1 MLFMLKI
8 GSPQFNPQLV
18 VFDKDGTLI
27 DFSAMW
33 GGWIA
38 EVGGRL
44 DALTGLPIS
53 TPLFRVMSYDPLSGH
68 VSDGPLAGTTMDS
81 IRARTLAVAIDS
93 GLTADS
99 AEAAVERA
107 WHLPDPVALA
117 RPLTDLPTL
126 FGKIQAIGA
135 KVAVATIDDRAPTEA
150 TLAGLGVAEMID
162 ALVCADDG
170 IPIKPAPDMIL
181 TLCDRLNIHPSQT
194 AMVGDSTQDLR
205 MGRAAG
211 VGVNVGVCSGVTPAE
226 ALRPH
231 ADFVLDSIAAIT

>member
-1 MLFMLKI
+1 MPILKI
-8 GSPQFNPQLV
+8 GSPQFNPRLV
-18 VFDKDGTLI
+18 IFDKDGTLI

-38 EVGGRL
+38 EVGRRLEAFTGR
-44 DALTGLPIS
+44 PIS
-53 TPLFRVMSYDPLSGH
+53 GPLFRVMKYDPVMGH

-81 IRARTLAVAIDS
+81 IRARTVQVAIDS
-93 GLTADS
+93 GLAADA

-117 RPLTDLPTL
+117 CPLTDLPTL
-126 FGKIQAIGA
+126 FGKFHAIGA
-135 KVAVATIDDRAPTEA
+135 KVAVATIDDRAPTRA

-170 IPIKPAPDMIL
+170 IAIKPAPDMIFAI
-181 TLCDRLNIHPSQT
+181 CARLGLSPAQA

-205 MGRAAG
+205 MGRTAG

-231 ADFVLDSIAAIT
+231 ADFVLNSIDELI